1 MIIVDKETF
10 EAEVQQS
17 SMPCVVDLWGPQ
29 CGPCLAL
36 MPEVEKLA
44 EAYEGKLKFCKL
56 NVAENR
62 RLVISL
68 RVMAVPTILFYKG
81 GECVARISG
90 DAVSI
95 EPQGRSGQTRL
106 TYADNGPSWSVVYSP
121 NHNSRSD
128 VMGKLSG
135 KKLLLLGERDGV
147 PGPAMADVFANSGAE
162 VLFSATEC
170 FV

>member
-10 EAEVQQS
+10 EAEVLQS

-95 EPQGRSGQTRL
+95 EAIKAE
-106 TYADNGPSWSVVYSP
+106 ADAAKWDEQIGMMEMVLNV
-121 NHNSRSD
+121 D
-128 VMGKLSG
+128 AL
-135 KKLLLLGERDGV
+135 
-147 PGPAMADVFANSGAE
+147 ADAVRKMREANSKYP
-162 VLFSATEC
+162 L
-170 FV
+170 

>member
-81 GECVARISG
+81 GECVTRISG

-95 EPQGRSGQTRL
+95 EAIKAE
-106 TYADNGPSWSVVYSP
+106 AD
-121 NHNSRSD
+121 
-128 VMGKLSG
+128 KL
-135 KKLLLLGERDGV
+135 V
-147 PGPAMADVFANSGAE
+147 
-162 VLFSATEC
+162 
-170 FV
+170 

>member
-44 EAYEGKLKFCKL
+44 EAYEGKL

-95 EPQGRSGQTRL
+95 EAIKAE
-106 TYADNGPSWSVVYSP
+106 AD
-121 NHNSRSD
+121 
-128 VMGKLSG
+128 KL
-135 KKLLLLGERDGV
+135 V
-147 PGPAMADVFANSGAE
+147 
-162 VLFSATEC
+162 
-170 FV
+170 

>member
-62 RLVISL
+62 RLVISCASWPYRPSFSIRAGNAWL
-68 RVMAVPTILFYKG
+68 GFPATPCPSKPSRPKRTNSSNVCGQRAVMVCSILTQ
-81 GECVARISG
+81 
-90 DAVSI
+90 
-95 EPQGRSGQTRL
+95 P
-106 TYADNGPSWSVVYSP
+106 
-121 NHNSRSD
+121 
-128 VMGKLSG
+128 
-135 KKLLLLGERDGV
+135 
-147 PGPAMADVFANSGAE
+147 
-162 VLFSATEC
+162 
-170 FV
+170 